1 MAEISTLRR
10 ELASSKLVIRWEAKS
25 GTEILLVPIPYL
37 HYYLMLAH
45 KEPQGDHLIH
55 PVYSASS
62 KFRV

>member
-1 MAEISTLRR
+1 MDIW
-10 ELASSKLVIRWEAKS
+10 WEAKS
-25 GTEILLVPIPYL
+25 GTEILLVAIPYL

-55 PVYSASS
+55 QVYSASS